1 LLEIVTTICIGVL
14 VGVEFALVVFI
25 NPIVWKL
32 ESFSQAVAIR
42 VLAARMGKL
51 MPFWYLLSFGLLIAE
66 GVRRHGTPG
75 YGLALAAIVIW
86 LVSLL
91 LTLFMLAPVNIRL
104 ALVNADTFADGVK
117 LEHLKW
123 DQFYRVHL
131 LVVLG
136 ALICFLVAVLR

>member
-25 NPIVWKL
+25 NPILWKL

-51 MPFWYLLSFGLLIAE
+51 MPFWYLLSFGFLIAV
-66 GVRRHGTPG
+66 GVRRHGMPG
-75 YGLALAAIVIW
+75 YGWVLAAIVIW

-117 LEHLKW
+117 LEHVKW

-131 LVVLG
+131 VVVLL
-136 ALICFLVAVLR
+136 ALICFLVGVRR